1 MHIIITKTIF
11 ICPRLASISINH
23 KDAPMRWK
31 CICSYK
37 GTQFGGWQFQPSGT
51 GVQNHLESALSSIFD
66 QPIRI
71 HGCSRTDAGVHA
83 FGQCFHF
90 DGDWPHSKDKL
101 KRALHSLLD
110 TDIRIETI
118 TPVSENFHARFS
130 AIKKSY
136 VYTIYLDRAPPTEE
150 AFVWAC
156 RDTPIDFESMLTASQ
171 YFIGQHDFTAFSAVH
186 AKDQDPNP
194 IKEIHSL
201 ELKQK
206 GPKISIAIT
215 GSGFLYKMVRSIV
228 GTLYAVGRNRLS
240 PDDVLNILH
249 SKKRTNKIVTAPA
262 SGLSLKKIFY
272 K

>member
-1 MHIIITKTIF
+1 
-11 ICPRLASISINH
+11 
-23 KDAPMRWK
+23 MRWK

-37 GTQFGGWQFQPSGT
+37 GTDFGGWQFQPTGN

-83 FGQCFHF
+83 DGQCFHF
-90 DGDWPHSKDKL
+90 DGDWPHSTDKL
-101 KRALHSLLD
+101 KRALHSLVD
-110 TDIRIETI
+110 KAIRIEKI
-118 TPVSENFHARFS
+118 TLVSENFHARFS

-150 AFVWAC
+150 AFVWSC
-156 RDTPIDFESMLTASQ
+156 RDTPIDFQSMQMASQ
-171 YFIGQHDFTAFSAVH
+171 HFVGKQDFTAFSAVH
-186 AKDQDPNP
+186 AKDKDPDP
-194 IKEIHSL
+194 VKEIHSL
-201 ELKQK
+201 ELRQH
-206 GPKISIAIT
+206 GSKISVTIT

-228 GTLYAVGRNRLS
+228 GTLYAVGRNRLTS
-240 PDDVLNILH
+240 EDVLHILH